1 MYIVNISSAFHFQYC
16 FTLLFAKVL
25 FIHTHVY
32 LFDYHQNPPLHI
44 NIISYLDYEGISRP
58 EDYVCHIPRE
68 ITQASQF
75 N

>member
-1 MYIVNISSAFHFQYC
+1 MYIVNISSTFHFQC
-16 FTLLFAKVL
+16 CLRLLFAKVV

-32 LFDYHQNPPLHI
+32 LFDYRRNPPLHR
-44 NIISYLDYEGISRP
+44 NIISYLEYEGMSRP

-68 ITQASQF
+68 ITQGSQF